1 MADQDELK
9 KLRDYYQNILEK
21 QREDYQNKLE
31 KERESFQRRIKEDE
45 ALYKDELNDLKEYL
59 QNKLEKEREYYQK
72 RIEVSEG
79 NYKDELKKK
88 EDKYDEI
95 IRKNQITNKI
105 ITAAY
110 LLTAFI
116 LIVAIFGFAI
126 PKHYD
131 LEQKKLDLM
140 QHQFDVQADQTNRS
154 LQLQE
159 ASETIK
165 TIETIMNSPIVDLLG
180 TPKEISND
188 AKDLVLEIIKRFN
201 FNVNLNKQL
210 GDNKA
215 KTSTET
221 IQISPTKEPQNTSK
235 VIPLRGNN
243 NRENI
248 SFVYS

>member
-1 MADQDELK
+1 LK
-9 KLRDYYQNILEK
+9 KE
-21 QREDYQNKLE
+21 E
-31 KERESFQRRIKEDE
+31 
-45 ALYKDELNDLKEYL
+45 
-59 QNKLEKEREYYQK
+59 EYYQK
-72 RIEVSEG
+72 RIEAIEG
-79 NYKDELKKK
+79 FYKEELKKK
-88 EDKYDEI
+88 EDNYNEI
-95 IRKNQITNKI
+95 SRKIYITNRI
-105 ITAAY
+105 ITATC
-110 LLTAFI
+110 LLTAFV
-116 LIVAIFGFAI
+116 LIVAIFGIAI

-140 QHQFDVQADQTNRS
+140 KHQFDVQADQTNRS

-165 TIETIMNSPIVDLLG
+165 TLETIMNSPLVDLLG
-180 TPKEISND
+180 TPKETSND

-215 KTSTET
+215 KASTET
-221 IQISPTKEPQNTSK
+221 IHISPTKEPQNTSK
-235 VIPLRGNN
+235 VIPSIWNN